1 MTKHNFRERKR
12 REEQEIV
19 TYGLSVFGHWNN
31 SSKNKCNSIGNL
43 HINFYSQDRLFLF
56 VVSISWFGSYMDKE
70 EVLELGGGD
79 HEGFGRQRPS
89 YVHEVEALMRWGNYD
104 PERLPYLSCLRY

>member
-43 HINFYSQDRLFLF
+43 HINFYSQDSLVQVVF
-56 VVSISWFGSYMDKE
+56 VCCVNILVWFIHG
-70 EVLELGGGD
+70 
-79 HEGFGRQRPS
+79 
-89 YVHEVEALMRWGNYD
+89 
-104 PERLPYLSCLRY
+104 